1 MNRAAEEDPWQ
12 HGFFFANSKTKYMM
26 IFDRYR
32 SIYRKRKFDYDADVL
47 YTECISIDVD
57 I

>member
-1 MNRAAEEDPWQ
+1 MMNRAAEEDPWQ
-12 HGFFFANSKTKYMM
+12 HGFFFYGVEKHMI

-32 SIYRKRKFDYDADVL
+32 PIYRKGKFDYDADVL

>member
-12 HGFFFANSKTKYMM
+12 HGFFFCSETKYMIM
-26 IFDRYR
+26 FDRYR
-32 SIYRKRKFDYDADVL
+32 SIYRKGKFDYDADVL